1 MAGVQAA
8 WFVSAVNFAQPP
20 LHELGRQ
27 VSMIGFVDAFWMVTL
42 SFPVLALLFRRK
54 PGASDSGA
62 PLSG

>member
-8 WFVSAVNFAQPP
+8 VFVSPLTPQPP

-27 VSMIGFVDAFWMVTL
+27 VSMIGFIEAFWMVTL